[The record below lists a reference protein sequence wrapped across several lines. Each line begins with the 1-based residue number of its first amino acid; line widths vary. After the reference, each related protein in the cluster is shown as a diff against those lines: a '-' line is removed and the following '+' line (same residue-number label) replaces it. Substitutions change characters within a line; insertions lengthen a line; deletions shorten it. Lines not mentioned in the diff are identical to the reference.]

1 VEPTRINR
9 DFPVQSQSRKDQRRT
24 TFETKKENFAM
35 TRTLSQANKSNAFSR
50 ILMFT
55 KLQRAIA
62 AITLLAFVPATALA
76 QYPGGG
82 GGTGTYPGG
91 TRPSYGS
98 KGAVIGGVVAG
109 AAVGA
114 GLLYWKL
121 HSRAKL
127 QGCLSDGGDK
137 LVTEKDNHTYNLT
150 NKQNQ
155 SLKPGERVELL
166 GKKAKDASGEPTFEV
181 HKMSKDLGQCTA
193 TTAEQR

>member
-1 VEPTRINR
+1 MN
-9 DFPVQSQSRKDQRRT
+9 QNLYQT
-24 TFETKKENFAM
+24 T
-35 TRTLSQANKSNAFSR
+35 ANSISSR
-50 ILMFT
+50 IFRFG
-55 KLQRAIA
+55 KLQRVAAGLALVVSISGTAI
-62 AITLLAFVPATALA
+62 A
-76 QYPGGG
+76 QYPGG

-109 AAVGA
+109 AAAGA

-121 HSRAKL
+121 HNRAKV
-127 QGCLSDGGDK
+127 QGCLTGDGNQ
-137 LVTEKDNHTYNLT
+137 LVNEKDNQTYSLT

-155 SLKPGERVELL
+155 SLKSGERVELL

>member
-1 VEPTRINR
+1 
-9 DFPVQSQSRKDQRRT
+9 
-24 TFETKKENFAM
+24 M
-35 TRTLSQANKSNAFSR
+35 TQTLSQANKSNVFSR
-50 ILMFT
+50 ILVFT
-55 KLQRAIA
+55 KLQPAVV

-98 KGAVIGGVVAG
+98 KGAVIGGVAAG

-137 LVTEKDNHTYNLT
+137 LVTEKENHTYNLT

-166 GKKAKDASGEPTFEV
+166 GKKAKDTAGEPTFEV
-181 HKMSKDLGQCTA
+181 RKMSKDLGQCTA
-193 TTAEQR
+193 TTAGQR